1 MTNRAKKRVTLEF
14 MDLLHTPLST
24 VVPQLGTTLLNAA
37 KTHADKLNTSNDSE
51 ALHDFRVSLRHLRS
65 FLKSYEVYLKG
76 AKKHLERLSDIMN
89 TTNAG
94 RDHEVHTAWL
104 NARVEKASDLEKNG
118 IHYLLE
124 NLSNKEH
131 VEFANVKKQFDK
143 AAEKLNETFSREVK
157 DLDNADLDNADS
169 DNKDSFAVITA
180 NVLHKYAN
188 DLQKRLQKIE
198 QAEDDAVLHEARIA
212 GKKLRYTLEL
222 LDMKEAIALVKDLKT
237 FQDTA
242 GDLHD
247 LQVLEPK
254 IQTLLYAE
262 TVLWSQAFRDGSKT
276 LSHSE
281 LSQLPELQ
289 RSYGLAAVQRRLE
302 AEKGSLHNDLQ
313 KNWLGPAS
321 EDFFRSLND
330 LTKQLGEVIKEPTPR
345 EEKATTNDTTI
356 KKSTARTP
364 LANKATTNKA
374 TAKRP
379 KVKKPVPEKPISEE
393 PVLEEANNVI

>member
-1 MTNRAKKRVTLEF
+1 MTNQAKKRVTLEF

-24 VVPQLGTTLLNAA
+24 VLQQLGITLLNDA
-37 KTHADKLNTSNDSE
+37 KTHADKLNTTDHSE
-51 ALHDFRVSLRHLRS
+51 ALHDFRVSVRHLRS
-65 FLKSYEVYLKG
+65 FLKSYEDYLKG
-76 AKKHLERLSDIMN
+76 AKKHRERLSDIMN

-124 NLSNKEH
+124 NLSSKEH
-131 VEFANVKKQFDK
+131 VEFAKVKKQFDK
-143 AAEKLNETFSREVK
+143 AAEKLNETFSHEVK
-157 DLDNADLDNADS
+157 EDKVKKD
-169 DNKDSFAVITA
+169 KDSFAILTA
-180 NVLHKYAN
+180 NVLHKYAS

-222 LDMKEAIALVKDLKT
+222 LDMKEATALVKDLKG

-276 LSHSE
+276 LSHGE

-313 KNWLGPAS
+313 KNWLGTAS
-321 EDFFRSLND
+321 EDFFKSLD
-330 LTKQLGEVIKEPTPR
+330 ALIKQLGEVVKEPTPR

-364 LANKATTNKA
+364 LAKKATTNKATTNKA